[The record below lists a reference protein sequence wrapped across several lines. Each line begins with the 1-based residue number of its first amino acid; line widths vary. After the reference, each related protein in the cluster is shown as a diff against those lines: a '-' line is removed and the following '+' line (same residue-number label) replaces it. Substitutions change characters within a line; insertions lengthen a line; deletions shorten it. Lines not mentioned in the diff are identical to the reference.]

1 MRAFSTF
8 RALPPH
14 HRRLLITALTL
25 VAVVRLAL
33 WILPSRIIVRSVRG
47 VGLTYPDGV
56 VPRVDVN
63 AITWAVDAASRRI
76 PRATCLTQAIAA
88 QLLLRRHGF
97 QSQLC
102 LGVARDVGGEFRA
115 HAWLERNGRIV
126 MGANGARNFTRL
138 PDLADA
144 RPRAAFGDTP

>member
-14 HRRLLITALTL
+14 HRRLLVTAVTL
-25 VAVVRLAL
+25 VAIVRLAL
-33 WILPSRIIVRSVRG
+33 WILPSRIIVRSVRA

-56 VPRVDVN
+56 LPRVDVD
-63 AITWAVDAASRRI
+63 AVTWAVEAASRRI
-76 PRATCLTQAIAA
+76 PQATCLTQAIAA

-97 QSQLC
+97 QSRLC
-102 LGVARDVGGEFRA
+102 LGVARDVGGGFRA
-115 HAWLERNGRIV
+115 HAWLERNGRVV
-126 MGANGARNFTRL
+126 MGANGVRDFTRL

-144 RPRAAFGDTP
+144 KSRPAFGDAP